1 MVELKQ
7 KKMPVSCRKETKSV
21 TDCLLE
27 LEDVSII
34 CIGPASC
41 LRTFYFQEGE
51 LDILDHVF
59 LCQLDQTD
67 YLTGDIYSKLEK
79 TVEQAVLLP
88 DIKGIVLFAGC
99 SDYIIQTDYDSMVL
113 ELEATYSL
121 PFFQIWRGP
130 IAKCQHNSKEEIK
143 EIANILADKKP
154 RKHVES
160 EKEIFKLPVLAS
172 DIAGV
177 ASLIEDWNCLRV
189 LYTPGSCTDSFA
201 DNSLLAKQSNFYYTH
216 FSDIDLSL
224 GGTSDILS
232 FICEHHDGKEDVCLM
247 GSPLNHFVH
256 GDYEELSESL
266 KMEDIS
272 VLPFITEGFEEA
284 AIGISKGLM
293 DAGNYFLENETKE
306 RTPKNQ
312 INLIGFTK
320 LTLGNIINIDELKE
334 KLAWNNYELNVIE
347 GNLRDAFS
355 SILVGQVNWIVSEEG
370 LDLAKWLQKNYQI
383 PYIVDLPIGRLGF
396 ERCIEQ
402 LTPFCDI
409 QLIDRDEEVRDIERT
424 LQKKHVLLL
433 GRPSINE
440 GLEKMLQLEFECQS
454 VTSRTYLPT
463 ENLAYFYQDKAV
475 GFSTIE
481 ELAAEKRSYDV
492 IIGDSAYQKG
502 CQFYFPKASF
512 IPLNDGVVSGSV
524 SEKTMSLTGISGNNW
539 LTSFL

>member
-7 KKMPVSCRKETKSV
+7 KKMPVSCQKETKSV

-27 LEDVSII
+27 LEDVAII

-79 TVEQAVLLP
+79 TVEQAVLLSN
-88 DIKGIVLFAGC
+88 IKGIVLFAGC

-113 ELEATYSL
+113 ELEETYSL

-143 EIANILADKKP
+143 EIANILADKKSKECIEP
-154 RKHVES
+154 T
-160 EKEIFKLPVLAS
+160 KEIFKLPILAS

-201 DNSLLAKQSNFYYTH
+201 DNSLLASQSNFYYTH

-224 GGTSDILS
+224 GGTSDILN

-284 AIGISKGLM
+284 PIGISKGLM
-293 DAGNYFLENETKE
+293 DAGSYFLNEVSKENEF
-306 RTPKNQ
+306 KNQ

-320 LTLGNIINIDELKE
+320 LTLGNIIDIDELKE
-334 KLAWNNYELNVIE
+334 ELAMSNYELNVIE

-355 SILVGQVNWIVSEEG
+355 SLLVGQVNWVVSEEG
-370 LDLAKWLQKNYQI
+370 LDLAKWLEKNYQM
-383 PYIVDLPIGRLGF
+383 PYIADLPIGKLGF
-396 ERCIEQ
+396 ERCVEQ
-402 LTPFCDI
+402 LASFCDV
-409 QLIDRDEEVRDIERT
+409 QLIDRNEDVEDIEGT
-424 LQKKHVLLL
+424 LQNKGVLLL
-433 GRPSINE
+433 GRPSINA
-440 GLEKMLQLEFECQS
+440 GLKKMLELEFGCQS

-463 ENLAYFYQDKAV
+463 ENLAYYYQDKAV

-481 ELAAEKRSYDV
+481 ELVAEELSYDI

-502 CQFYFPKASF
+502 CQFYFPNVLF

-524 SEKTMSLTGISGNNW
+524 SEKPMSLIGNSGNNW